1 MDVPN
6 HSAPF
11 YLPRVPHVHKKCPEA
26 SSPTSTP
33 FYLLQ
38 HLSIFFLRE
47 TFLSK
52 TKSVQKLPSLPLQPR
67 SRRSLPLQPPTRH
80 SFTFLSSSTSFYLL
94 LKRNFS
100 LQNKKRVQK
109 LPSLPLQPRSRCSLP
124 LQPPTHHSFPLA
136 ACTVLSHHGLHRH
149 WSSCV
154 WRQHLQAW
162 LHLHRATFVG
172 LRSLH
177 HPSGHLVDNSIMA
190 KTIGEQFVPVCYCTW
205 SSPPLRTND
214 SWERH

>member
-52 TKSVQKLPSLPLQPR
+52 TKS
-67 SRRSLPLQPPTRH
+67 
-80 SFTFLSSSTSFYLL
+80 
-94 LKRNFS
+94 
-100 LQNKKRVQK
+100 VQK

-177 HPSGHLVDNSIMA
+177 HPSGHLVFPFSLFFLF
-190 KTIGEQFVPVCYCTW
+190 TVLFESGFE
-205 SSPPLRTND
+205 
-214 SWERH
+214 